1 MLRFSVKTWFSI
13 CTVVCG
19 SLIVVMQFWIIADG
33 VPRDSHMLKVVVI
46 SVLEAANDNGGR
58 MPKDWNDLAAVLS
71 KRHGYSSERIDALRN
86 RISVDFEQL
95 QSCNGFKS
103 EAITAKY
110 TNGFH
115 PKDYVDGIA
124 SRLFVRTE
132 TKEKQ
137 RRQEGK
143 SEGK

>member
-1 MLRFSVKTWFSI
+1 ME
-13 CTVVCG
+13 
-19 SLIVVMQFWIIADG
+19 FWIIADG

-46 SVLEAANDNGGR
+46 SVVESANDNGGR
-58 MPKDWNDLAAVLS
+58 MPKDWNDLAAVLCE
-71 KRHGYSSERIDALRN
+71 RHGYSSERIDALRK

-95 QSCNGFKS
+95 QSCDGFKS

-115 PKDYVDGIA
+115 PKDYVDSIA

-143 SEGK
+143 SERK